1 MPQSNLCIRMDE
13 NLKKQFDHLCD
24 ELGLTMSTA
33 INIFVKKFIREKGMP
48 FALSINDYNEETQKA
63 IVDVEKG
70 IGLSKTFTDVDQLF
84 DSMDLVNND

>member
-33 INIFVKKFIREKGMP
+33 INIFVKKFMEFLYKIER
-48 FALSINDYNEETQKA
+48 AWRILY
-63 IVDVEKG
+63 
-70 IGLSKTFTDVDQLF
+70 
-84 DSMDLVNND
+84 